1 MDVGKSVGY
10 VFEDQ
15 KWTNKLLIGMLVS
28 IVPIVNFALFGWVID
43 IMRNVSQRQPNPCRS
58 GTTLAT
64 SSSRAPSCL
73 SWALIYSLPALL
85 ITCPAIFLP
94 FTRGDFS
101 REGQQAL
108 AGMIA
113 GTSLLLVC
121 AISIYALLIS
131 FLMPAIFLN
140 FARKGTFAAC
150 FEFGEIWRIMSKNL
164 GEYIVAWLIII
175 VVGIAASF
183 LIGIVGGVLAFIPC
197 CGWILAWIL
206 FGVTTRLDSRRLRPS
221 LRPDRRRAARPVDR
235 ARRLIAHP
243 IAASRSTPEAVPS
256 ASGVL
261 FDGKMPPCPF
271 AFCPPTSYRRSPPVK
286 SSSVPPRW

>member
-28 IVPIVNFALFGWVID
+28 IVPIVNFALLGWVID
-43 IMRNVSQRQPNPCRS
+43 IMRNVSQRQA
-58 GTTLAT
+58 TLLPEWDNFGDKFVKGAILFVV
-64 SSSRAPSCL
+64 S
-73 SWALIYSLPALL
+73 LIYSLPLLL
-85 ITCPAIFLP
+85 ISCPALFIP

-108 AGMIA
+108 AGVIA
-113 GTSLLLVC
+113 GTGLLLVC
-121 AISIYALLIS
+121 AISVYALLIS

-164 GEYIVAWLIII
+164 GDYIVAWLIII
-175 VVGIAASF
+175 VVSIAASF
-183 LIGIVGGVLAFIPC
+183 VIGIVGGVLAIIPC

-206 FGVTTRLDSRRLRPS
+206 FGVTTVWIL
-221 LRPDRRRAARPVDR
+221 
-235 ARRLIAHP
+235 
-243 IAASRSTPEAVPS
+243 AVF
-256 ASGVL
+256 GHL
-261 FDGKMPPCPF
+261 FGQIGAEPPGQ
-271 AFCPPTSYRRSPPVK
+271 SI
-286 SSSVPPRW
+286 VPGA

>member
-1 MDVGKSVGY
+1 MDVGKSIGY

-43 IMRNVSQRQPNPCRS
+43 IMKNVSQRQAEPLPDWDNFGDKFVKGAILFVAS
-58 GTTLAT
+58 
-64 SSSRAPSCL
+64 
-73 SWALIYSLPALL
+73 LIYSLPALL
-85 ITCPAIFLP
+85 ITCPLFFLP

-121 AISIYALLIS
+121 AISIYGLLIS
-131 FLMPAIFLN
+131 FLLPAIFLN

-150 FEFGEIWRIMSKNL
+150 FEFGEIWRIMSRNL
-164 GEYIVAWLIII
+164 GDYIVAWLIII
-175 VVGIAASF
+175 VVSIGVSF
-183 LIGIVGGVLAFIPC
+183 VIGIVGTVLAFIPC

-206 FGVTTRLDSRRLRPS
+206 FGV
-221 LRPDRRRAARPVDR
+221 AGVY
-235 ARRLIAHP
+235 
-243 IAASRSTPEAVPS
+243 IAAVFGHLFGQIGTEPPDQSLTIP
-256 ASGVL
+256 GV
-261 FDGKMPPCPF
+261 
-271 AFCPPTSYRRSPPVK
+271 
-286 SSSVPPRW
+286 

>member
-1 MDVGKSVGY
+1 MDIGKSIGY

-43 IMRNVSQRQPNPCRS
+43 IMKNVSRRQPNPLPDWDNFGDKFVKGAILFVVS
-58 GTTLAT
+58 
-64 SSSRAPSCL
+64 
-73 SWALIYSLPALL
+73 LIYSLPALL
-85 ITCPAIFLP
+85 ITCPLLFLP

-121 AISIYALLIS
+121 AISIYGLLIS
-131 FLMPAIFLN
+131 FLMPAIFVN

-150 FEFGEIWRIMSKNL
+150 FEFGEIWRIMSRNL
-164 GEYIVAWLIII
+164 GDYIVAWLIII
-175 VVGIAASF
+175 VVGIGVSF
-183 LIGIVGGVLAFIPC
+183 VIGIVGGILAIIPC

-206 FGVTTRLDSRRLRPS
+206 TGVTG
-221 LRPDRRRAARPVDR
+221 VY
-235 ARRLIAHP
+235 
-243 IAASRSTPEAVPS
+243 IAAVFGHLFGQIGTEPPDQSLTIP
-256 ASGVL
+256 GV
-261 FDGKMPPCPF
+261 
-271 AFCPPTSYRRSPPVK
+271 
-286 SSSVPPRW
+286 